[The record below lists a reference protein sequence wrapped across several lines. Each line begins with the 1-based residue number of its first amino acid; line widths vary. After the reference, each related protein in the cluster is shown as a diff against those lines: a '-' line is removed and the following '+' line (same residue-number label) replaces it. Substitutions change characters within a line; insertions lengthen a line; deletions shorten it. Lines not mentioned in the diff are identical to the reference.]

1 MNFIRGDMNKQKRDL
16 VNDEERQNVFVEK
29 TLDYSKRVKYNFIEN
44 LIPTAGFVMLWLS
57 EYERV

>member
-1 MNFIRGDMNKQKRDL
+1 MNKQKRDL